1 MRILVFTEGTLIMHK
16 SADGLRREQ
25 IVKQVTDNKDQSLH
39 DWKSYVPIGNGAYKL
54 GLWKKQGTEILYLT
68 SRTKR
73 ADIDAISH
81 VFQKYGF
88 PSGQLLYR
96 KGRQDYKDV
105 AEKVLPDVIVE
116 DDCNSIGGEDEMTYT
131 HIRPELKRRIRLVKV
146 KEFEGIDHLPE
157 DIHVLMHRQGQ
168 RS

>member
-1 MRILVFTEGTLIMHK
+1 MHK
-16 SADGLRREQ
+16 STTGLTREQ
-25 IVKQVTDNKDQSLH
+25 IVTQVIDGKDPSLH
-39 DWKSYVPIGNGAYKL
+39 DWKHYIPIGNGACKV
-54 GLWKKQGTEILYLT
+54 GLWKKQGAEIFYLT

-73 ADIDAISH
+73 TDVEAISH
-81 VFQKYGF
+81 VLQKYRF

-96 KGRQDYKDV
+96 KDRQQYKDV
-105 AEKVLPDVIVE
+105 AEKVFPDIIVE
-116 DDCNSIGGEDEMTYT
+116 DDCNSIGGEDEMTYA

-157 DIHVLMHRQGQ
+157 DIHILMCWQGQ